1 MTPKPQP
8 SQPEHP
14 TEFYAVLDLLPGI
27 DPAFHG
33 IIHIDSPS
41 ANSDHAA
48 MRLVIEAAALKALLR
63 IPKSDAQA
71 LREKLKTFAADPNA
85 THSWAKAFGGG
96 RGRIR
101 HGDWRALYKIDGA
114 AMIVT
119 VVKVGNRK
127 EVYR

>member
-1 MTPKPQP
+1 M
-8 SQPEHP
+8 SFLGE
-14 TEFYAVLDLLPGI
+14 EL
-27 DPAFHG
+27 
-33 IIHIDSPS
+33 HIDSPF